1 MSLPS
6 LRLVVKPMKVKDVRD
21 LSTDEISAKIT
32 SLKEE
37 LFNLR
42 FQLAV
47 NNLDNTARIREVRR
61 SIAQCKTVLR
71 ERELK
76 ANA

>member
-1 MSLPS
+1 
-6 LRLVVKPMKVKDVRD
+6 MKVKDIRE
-21 LSTDEISAKIT
+21 LSNEEIKAKVA

-47 NNLDNTARIREVRR
+47 NNLDNTARISEVRR
-61 SIAQCKTVLR
+61 SIAQCKTVLHQ
-71 ERELK
+71 RELK

>member
-1 MSLPS
+1 
-6 LRLVVKPMKVKDVRD
+6 MKVKDIREM
-21 LSTDEISAKIT
+21 STEEINAQVA

-47 NNLDNTARIREVRR
+47 NNLENTARIREVRR
-61 SIAQCKTVLR
+61 SIARCKTVLR

>member
-1 MSLPS
+1 MRL
-6 LRLVVKPMKVKDVRD
+6 LRLVVKRMKVNETRD
-21 LSTDEISAKIT
+21 LSTTELVAKVAT
-32 SLKEE
+32 LKEE

-47 NNLDNTARIREVRR
+47 NNLDNPARIREVRR
-61 SIAQCKTVLR
+61 SIAQCKTIIR

>member
-1 MSLPS
+1 
-6 LRLVVKPMKVKDVRD
+6 MKVKDLRD
-21 LSTDEISAKIT
+21 LSNEEITAKVST
-32 SLKEE
+32 LKEE

-47 NNLDNTARIREVRR
+47 NNLENSARIREVRR

-71 ERELK
+71 ERENG

>member
-1 MSLPS
+1 
-6 LRLVVKPMKVKDVRD
+6 MKVKDVRD
-21 LSTDEISAKIT
+21 LSNDEISAKIA

>member
-1 MSLPS
+1 
-6 LRLVVKPMKVKDVRD
+6 MKVK
-21 LSTDEISAKIT
+21 EIREMTTEEIKSKVEE
-32 SLKEE
+32 LKKE

-47 NNLDNTARIREVRR
+47 NNLENTARIREVRR

>member
-1 MSLPS
+1 MKANEIRDMS
-6 LRLVVKPMKVKDVRD
+6 
-21 LSTDEISAKIT
+21 TEEIQAQVA

-47 NNLDNTARIREVRR
+47 NNLDNPARIREVRK
-61 SIAQCKTVLR
+61 SIAQCKTIIH
-71 ERELK
+71 ERKLK

>member
-1 MSLPS
+1 MSNEEVNS
-6 LRLVVKPMKVKDVRD
+6 
-21 LSTDEISAKIT
+21 KIT

-47 NNLDNTARIREVRR
+47 NNLDNTARVREVRR